1 MPCSLKVVDAS
12 PTLKRRWAQAFEE
25 LVRFKL
31 PIQLTDKY
39 DRSFVSVSP
48 VKQVARRLTFEE
60 VVSDTDMQSAIPF
73 CVAPSVATTKS
84 GRGRMKRCGTPLVA
98 PPVNFSS
105 RRMTRS
111 VAKMNGFKPI
121 SAVPIKPKPLRQ
133 PRSKKS
139 KLDVDALVN
148 ATPTTENEKSE
159 AQRHRRC
166 HPLHQFVS
174 CRALELHWVFL
185 LRNFMWR
192 SLWLIQVV
200 LPMMSLPMTS
210 KTLCCTIERHVP
222 CDASYVSLLFYFCL
236 LDLATLVISLYD
248 DLLPCCY
255 AVGLYCGFCYGFLNK
270 YSLCKEI

>member
-1 MPCSLKVVDAS
+1 MVDAS
-12 PTLKRRWAQAFEE
+12 PTLKWRWAQAFEE

-111 VAKMNGFKPI
+111 VAKLNGFKPI

-166 HPLHQFVS
+166 HPPTPICVMQSLGASLGIPSEKLYVEKLMADPS
-174 CRALELHWVFL
+174 CAPNDESA
-185 LRNFMWR
+185 ND
-192 SLWLIQVV
+192 
-200 LPMMSLPMTS
+200 
-210 KTLCCTIERHVP
+210 K
-222 CDASYVSLLFYFCL
+222 
-236 LDLATLVISLYD
+236 
-248 DLLPCCY
+248 
-255 AVGLYCGFCYGFLNK
+255 
-270 YSLCKEI
+270 